1 MVPYT
6 RFAGSLVIAL
16 AASAAD
22 GATPLPMPISAPAF
36 VGAVEEIGLDRNP
49 AATREAGPF
58 LAYSVEASLESEACA
73 SQDKNRQLRGRIES
87 AVVRVASEQLN
98 LPMGSGRF
106 LPVRGRTYLFCLEP
120 HYREPGTGHGPTG
133 WHKGVTVYE
142 AS

>member
-22 GATPLPMPISAPAF
+22 GATPLPAPATPPLRTATAE
-36 VGAVEEIGLDRNP
+36 VLGLDRNLDT
-49 AATREAGPF
+49 ARGSGPF
-58 LAYSVEASLESEACA
+58 LAYSLEMPLESAACA
-73 SQDKNRQLRGRIES
+73 GRDLNQQLRGRIES

-106 LPVRGRTYLFCLEP
+106 LTVRGRTYLFCLEP
-120 HYREPGTGHGPTG
+120 HYRAPGTGHGPTG
-133 WHKGVTVYE
+133 WHKGVTVY
-142 AS
+142 AVP